1 MTARSH
7 DFLTLRKGAMMSR
20 LLRFE
25 CEIPD
30 AVFDEEFPEDRFV
43 QSLKEDAI
51 IKLFRAERLSSG
63 YAAKLLGITRRDFFE
78 RLEQHGVALA
88 AYTETDL
95 VADLDTLD
103 RLEPRGQDKPPELG
117 G

>member
-1 MTARSH
+1 MP
-7 DFLTLRKGAMMSR
+7 R

-25 CEIPD
+25 CELPD
-30 AVFDEEFPEDRFV
+30 AVFDEAFPEDRFI
-43 QSLKEDAI
+43 QALKEDAV
-51 IKLFRAERLSSG
+51 IKLFRADRLSSG
-63 YAAKLLGITRRDFFE
+63 YAAKLLGITRRDFFD

-95 VADLDTLD
+95 AADLDTLR
-103 RLEPRGQDKPPELG
+103 RLKPRGEDKPPEFG